1 MVKYAGFGGDSE
13 FVKTVFSSQ
22 QYQPL
27 IWKFV
32 GMVNGEIGYVNEI
45 SNKPVPLNERFSLAG
60 CTQ

>member
-45 SNKPVPLNERFSLAG
+45 SNKPVP
-60 CTQ
+60 T